1 MPVEI
6 ADPVQVAGIIVVF
19 GGASAALYRGV
30 IRPFARVA
38 RQAAMFFSDWF
49 GEPPRDG
56 VPAREGVMKRLD
68 SIEHKAERAEFHLGN
83 GNPKPL
89 REIVEE
95 NVERLDRIEG
105 NQESTT

>member
-1 MPVEI
+1 MEI

-19 GGASAALYRGV
+19 GGASAALYQGV

-49 GEPPRDG
+49 GEPEREG
-56 VPAREGVMKRLD
+56 VPARHGVMERLA
-68 SIEHKAERAEFHLGN
+68 SIEHKTERAEFHLGN
-83 GNPKPL
+83 GNPTPL
-89 REIVEE
+89 REIVEDS
-95 NVERLDRIEG
+95 VDRLDRIEG

>member
-1 MPVEI
+1 MEI
-6 ADPVQVAGIIVVF
+6 ADPVQVAGIVVVF

-49 GEPPRDG
+49 GEPARDG
-56 VPAREGVMKRLD
+56 VSVRHGVMERLA
-68 SIEHKAERAEFHLGN
+68 SIERKTERAEFHLGN

-95 NVERLDRIEG
+95 NVDRLDRIEG
-105 NQESTT
+105 NQGSAD